1 MLLVEVF
8 GDDKAGG
15 APLLNIVSMVIR
27 VLVQM
32 VVVVTLAV
40 TVELLVVGDDSIA
53 PSGGRESPPEIS
65 STTPT

>member
-15 APLLNIVSMVIR
+15 APLLNIVSMVIQ

-32 VVVVTLAV
+32 AK
-40 TVELLVVGDDSIA
+40 LL
-53 PSGGRESPPEIS
+53 R
-65 STTPT
+65 